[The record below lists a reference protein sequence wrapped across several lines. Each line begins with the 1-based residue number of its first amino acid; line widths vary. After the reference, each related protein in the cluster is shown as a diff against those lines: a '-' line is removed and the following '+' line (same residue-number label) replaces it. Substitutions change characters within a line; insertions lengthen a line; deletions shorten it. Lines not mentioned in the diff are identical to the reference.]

1 MPYVLIQE
9 KQGWKL
15 SEFITF
21 SDRKTTLSSSLMLRK
36 RLKWHFCEA
45 GMEVVKRGGGS
56 PEYSFKY
63 TFLLMFNTLFIKW
76 HFCEA
81 GMEVVKRGGGS
92 PEYSF
97 KNTFVLMFNTLFI
110 NLLSSTNID
119 RLGEIKII
127 KDFQDL

>member
-36 RLKWHFCEA
+36 RLKGHFCEA

-63 TFLLMFNTLFIKW
+63 TFLLML
-76 HFCEA
+76 
-81 GMEVVKRGGGS
+81 
-92 PEYSF
+92 
-97 KNTFVLMFNTLFI
+97 NTLFI